1 MYNHNKY
8 IMKILE
14 KLSKT
19 KNGENASKI
28 GLLATAA
35 TTGVTVAKFLG
46 KRSIYGIV
54 GGIAVSLAAEYIQ
67 KKYKKKNDIKED
79 LNAI

>member
-1 MYNHNKY
+1 
-8 IMKILE
+8 MKILE
-14 KLSKT
+14 KLANR

-46 KRSIYGIV
+46 KRTIYGIV
-54 GGIAVSLAAEYIQ
+54 GGIAVSLAADYIQ
-67 KKYKKKNDIKED
+67 KKYEKKNQIKV
-79 LNAI
+79 N